1 MKKIAYILFL
11 LVSGLSA
18 SAQQPTDEYMRLCT
32 WMTGSFS
39 SAQQAAV
46 DTSYYDIR
54 LHMVPV
60 FKGRKDGYW
69 LYVEQA
75 VASSIDKPY
84 RQRVYQIVNTQRGL
98 ESIVYEI
105 QDPLRFAGA
114 WKNEELLNGLQFE
127 MLDEKEGC
135 SILLRWNPGAGTFE
149 GRTGS
154 GICPSNLQGAAYATS
169 EVMILPTRMVSWDR
183 GFDANGTQVWG
194 AEKGGYQFLKVYE
207 K

>member
-1 MKKIAYILFL
+1 MKKLLFNIILICISL
-11 LVSGLSA
+11 TA
-18 SAQQPTDEYMRLCT
+18 AAQQPADEYMRLCT

-46 DTSYYDIR
+46 DTAYLDIR

-60 FKGRKDGYW
+60 FKDRTDGYW

-75 VASSIDKPY
+75 VATSVDKPY
-84 RQRVYQIVNTQRGL
+84 RQRVYQVVNTQRGL

-105 QDPLRFAGA
+105 ADPLRFAGG
-114 WKNEELLNGLQFE
+114 WKNAELLKGLQYE
-127 MLDEKEGC
+127 MLDMKEGC
-135 SILLRWNPGAGTFE
+135 SILLRWNPGTGTYE

-154 GICPSNLQGAAYATS
+154 GNCPSNLQGAAYATS
-169 EVMILPTRMVSWDR
+169 EVMILPTRLVSWDR
-183 GFDANGTQVWG
+183 GFDAQGKQVWG